1 MACDADIS
9 FIRGLHPLKQILDE
23 EICAYFD
30 MALDE
35 LVDYDIIPGK
45 ENKARSYMTLK
56 LIGQL
61 LWHRVQERVNEYD
74 ETLETFRDVSKWM
87 DYWQARLQTL
97 VHVEDDTIGDDDVE
111 EITTAK
117 VGSNMF
123 GVI

>member
-1 MACDADIS
+1 MACDADIN
-9 FIRGLHPLKQILDE
+9 FIRGLHPLKQINDE

-87 DYWQARLQTL
+87 DYWQARLQAL
-97 VHVEDDTIGDDDVE
+97 VHVEDDTIVDDDVE
-111 EITTAK
+111 EITTVK

>member
-1 MACDADIS
+1 MACDANIEL
-9 FIRGLHPLKQILDE
+9 IRGLHPLKQIIDD
-23 EICAYFD
+23 EICAYYD

-35 LVDYDIIPGK
+35 LVDYDIVPGK
-45 ENKARSYMTLK
+45 EDKARSYMTLK

-74 ETLETFRDVSKWM
+74 ETLETFRDVDKWM

-97 VHVEDDTIGDDDVE
+97 VHVEDDTIGDDDIE
-111 EITTAK
+111 DITTVK

>member
-1 MACDADIS
+1 MACDADIN

-111 EITTAK
+111 EITTVK